1 MVVASQLVSNN
12 KSCSMKF
19 RSMASIFS
27 PYFSIA
33 LVVSTLL
40 ILSDVSLLTS
50 LRTSVVIISI
60 STTGLIAW
68 LLVMRE
74 DRKIMF
80 PEAIGMGL
88 AVGFIFC
95 AGFQLMLRRYGFNIF
110 GGLIPVIIAHSSL
123 LLKKVRKLIH
133 VRRLSFSVSE
143 TAAILFTMILG
154 LYLNAPLLLLPAA
167 IFAYVAFGRKVSTQ
181 KKLSHLST
189 QINYLSIW
197 IAVILGLTLIA
208 LTTTAA
214 APYIFGEGS
223 ESIPREAWSN
233 SLVTWGPNENI
244 PLFGHPLRYHWFS
257 FAVFGLITR
266 LSGLAPMV
274 LFNSGL
280 SGVLD
285 CLCVGS
291 IVWSLTYFFSKNHRT
306 ALLSVV
312 ILYGTVSLNQPYA
325 ILADS
330 SPDATSWL
338 VWVAAFGFALALHT
352 KFSMRFAPLV
362 FSIIGVAAIL
372 SNGPHGAVLLVGLSG
387 WLIGRWLQQ
396 DKTFDKNLKTDLI
409 VFVATS
415 ASMLLA
421 YTLFL
426 TPSYYSAS
434 TIDFSLRFLKSWAGL
449 LFVLTIF
456 SARFVALPMLHK
468 ITGKPLYW
476 FYYGISISGL
486 AAFFIYRNSIWNL
499 ANYFIFPGL
508 VLMPVPIAILFKI
521 NWTSSQLSKNHR
533 WIIAAAF
540 FIFGAMLH
548 VLTTVIN
555 WKHETRLNA
564 LTLSKYFVVLPLIAI
579 CIWTGLRVFNLKLRG
594 SITRINS
601 YHFWASF
608 NSILI
613 IATVFCSLG
622 VGLGYSV
629 RTHVRDLVDLRIG
642 RNNNDPATPTTS
654 YDFRNAMLWL
664 QDNSSQDDLV
674 ATNFIAGEEIRD
686 FFTTATFPSSNLAIS
701 AISRRRVLVEGD
713 SWGNVGLVFTTVSRV
728 PLPIEGEGIF
738 TLQNVAP
745 TWLNERLR
753 MSHNFAKK
761 PDAAS
766 AKYMKKMKI
775 NWFVVDKS
783 KQMPSTWEPYASVA
797 FENSEVIILKL
808 S

>member
-1 MVVASQLVSNN
+1 VALRLVSNN
-12 KSCSMKF
+12 KSVSVKF
-19 RSMASIFS
+19 RSMASVAS

-50 LRTSVVIISI
+50 LRTSVVVISI

-74 DRKIMF
+74 DRKILF

-88 AVGFIFC
+88 AIGFILC
-95 AGFQLMLRRYGFNIF
+95 SGFQLVLRRYGFNIF

-123 LLKKVRKLIH
+123 LFKHVRKL
-133 VRRLSFSVSE
+133 VYYQRLNFSVSE
-143 TAAILFTMILG
+143 TAAVLFTMFFG
-154 LYLNAPLLLLPAA
+154 LYLNMPLLLLPAA
-167 IFAYVAFGRKVSTQ
+167 IFAYVAFGRKVSIS
-181 KKLSHLST
+181 KKLSQWST
-189 QINYLSIW
+189 QINYVNIW
-197 IAVILGLTLIA
+197 LAVIIGFILIA

-214 APYIFGEGS
+214 APYIFSESS

-233 SLVTWGPNENI
+233 SIVTWGPNENI
-244 PLFGHPLRYHWFS
+244 PLFGNPLRYHWFS

-291 IVWSLTYFFSKNHRT
+291 IVWSLTHHLSKNRHT
-306 ALLSVV
+306 ALISVA

-338 VWVAAFGFALALHT
+338 VSVAAFGFALALHT
-352 KFSMRFAPLV
+352 KFSIRFAPLV
-362 FSIIGVAAIL
+362 FSMIGVATIL
-372 SNGPHGAVLLVGLSG
+372 SNGPHGAVLLVGLTG
-387 WLIGRWLQQ
+387 WLIGRWLQRE
-396 DKTFDKNLKTDLI
+396 KAFDQNLKSDLI
-409 VFVATS
+409 VFVTTS
-415 ASMLLA
+415 ITMLLA
-421 YTLFL
+421 YFLFL
-426 TPSYYSAS
+426 APSDYSAS
-434 TIDFSLRFLKSWAGL
+434 TIDLSLRFLKSWPGV
-449 LFVLTIF
+449 LFVITIF
-456 SARFVALPMLHK
+456 GARFIALPMLHK
-468 ITGKPLYW
+468 IIEKPLYW

-486 AAFFIYRNSIWNL
+486 AAFFVYRNSIWNL

-508 VLMPVPIAILFKI
+508 FLMPIPIAIVLTI
-521 NWTSSQLSKNHR
+521 GWTNSQLSKNYR
-533 WIIAAAF
+533 WIVSSSF
-540 FIFGAMLH
+540 FIFGTMLH
-548 VLTTVIN
+548 ILTTAIN
-555 WKHETRLNA
+555 WKYETRFNA
-564 LTLSKYFVVLPLIAI
+564 ISLSEYFVVLPLITIFILA
-579 CIWTGLRVFNLKLRG
+579 GLRHCNSGHSSRDTEVSNYGLRE
-594 SITRINS
+594 
-601 YHFWASF
+601 SF
-608 NSILI
+608 NAVLI

-622 VGLGYSV
+622 AGLGYSV

-642 RNNNDPATPTTS
+642 RDNDDLATPTTS
-654 YDFRNAMLWL
+654 YLFRDSMLWL
-664 QDNSSQDDLV
+664 QHNSNQDDLV
-674 ATNFIAGEEIRD
+674 ATNFIAGDEIRD
-686 FFTTATFPSSNLAIS
+686 FFTTASFPSSNLAIS

-713 SWGNVGLVFTTVSRV
+713 SWGNVGLVFTNVSRV

-753 MSHNFAKK
+753 MSHQFGWQPNTET
-761 PDAAS
+761 S
-766 AKYMKKMKI
+766 EYMKKMNI
-775 NWFVVDKS
+775 NWFVVNKA
-783 KQMPSTWEPYASVA
+783 KQTPSTWEPYASIA

-808 S
+808 K

>member
-1 MVVASQLVSNN
+1 MVVASGLVSII
-12 KSCSMKF
+12 KSFSMKF
-19 RSMASIFS
+19 RSMASFTS

-50 LRTSVVIISI
+50 LRTSVVFISI

-95 AGFQLMLRRYGFNIF
+95 AGFQLVLRRYGFNIF
-110 GGLIPVIIAHSSL
+110 GGLIPIIIAHTSL
-123 LLKKVRKLIH
+123 LFKKVRKLIQF
-133 VRRLSFSVSE
+133 RRLSFSVSE
-143 TAAILFTMILG
+143 TAAVLFAMFFG

-167 IFAYVAFGRKVSTQ
+167 IFAYVAFGRKVSVHE
-181 KKLSHLST
+181 KLRQWT
-189 QINYLSIW
+189 QINYFSIW
-197 IAVILGLTLIA
+197 LAVILGFILIA

-214 APYIFGEGS
+214 APYIFGESS

-233 SLVTWGPNENI
+233 SLVRWGPNENI
-244 PLFGHPLRYHWFS
+244 PLFGNPLRYHWFS

-285 CLCVGS
+285 SLCVGS
-291 IVWSLTYFFSKNHRT
+291 IVWSLTFYLSKNRRT
-306 ALLSVV
+306 ALLSVA

-338 VWVAAFGFALALHT
+338 IWVAAFGFALALHT

-362 FSIIGVAAIL
+362 FSFIGVAAIL

-421 YTLFL
+421 YYLFL
-426 TPSYYSAS
+426 TPSDYSAS
-434 TIDFSLRFLKSWAGL
+434 TIDFSLRFLKSWTGS
-449 LFVLTIF
+449 LFVITIF
-456 SARFVALPMLHK
+456 AARFVALPMLHK
-468 ITGKPLYW
+468 ITEKPLYW

-521 NWTSSQLSKNHR
+521 NWTNSQLSKNHR
-533 WIIAAAF
+533 WIIASAF
-540 FIFGAMLH
+540 FIFGVMLH

-564 LTLSKYFVVLPLIAI
+564 LSLSEYFVVLPLIAI
-579 CIWTGLRVFNLKLRG
+579 CIWVALKSFNFQRTDIRAKT
-594 SITRINS
+594 I
-601 YHFWASF
+601 YHGFSAPL
-608 NSILI
+608 NSILV

-622 VGLGYSV
+622 VGLGYSA

-642 RNNNDPATPTTS
+642 RNNDDPATPTTS
-654 YDFRNAMLWL
+654 YLFRDAMLWL
-664 QDNSSQDDLV
+664 QHNSNQDDLV
-674 ATNFIAGEEIRD
+674 ATNFIAGEKIRD
-686 FFTTATFPSSNLAIS
+686 FFTTAAFPSSNLAIS

-713 SWGNVGLVFTTVSRV
+713 SWGNVGLVFTKVSRV

-766 AKYMKKMKI
+766 AEYMKKMKI

>member
-1 MVVASQLVSNN
+1 
-12 KSCSMKF
+12 MKF
-19 RSMASIFS
+19 RSMANITS
-27 PYFSIA
+27 PYFTIA

-40 ILSDVSLLTS
+40 ILSNVSLLTS
-50 LRTSVVIISI
+50 LRTSVVIILI
-60 STTGLIAW
+60 STTGLITW

-74 DRKIMF
+74 DRKILF

-88 AVGFIFC
+88 AIGFILC
-95 AGFQLMLRRYGFNIF
+95 SGFQLVLRRYGFNIF

-123 LLKKVRKLIH
+123 LFKKARDLINYQ
-133 VRRLSFSVSE
+133 RLSFSVSE
-143 TAAILFTMILG
+143 TAAVLFAMFFG

-167 IFAYVAFGRKVSTQ
+167 IFAYIAFGRKVSIP
-181 KKLSHLST
+181 KKFSQLSI
-189 QINYLSIW
+189 QINYFSIW
-197 IAVILGLTLIA
+197 SAVILGFILIA

-214 APYIFGEGS
+214 APYIFGESS

-244 PLFGHPLRYHWFS
+244 PLFGNPLRYHWFS
-257 FAVFGLITR
+257 FAVFGLVTR

-291 IVWSLTYFFSKNHRT
+291 IVWSLTFYLSKNRRT
-306 ALLSVV
+306 ALLSVA

-352 KFSMRFAPLV
+352 KFSIRFAPLV
-362 FSIIGVAAIL
+362 FSLLGVAAIL
-372 SNGPHGAVLLVGLSG
+372 SNGPHGAVILVGLSG
-387 WLIGRWLQQ
+387 WVIGRWLQNE
-396 DKTFDKNLKTDLI
+396 KIFDQNLKSELI

-421 YTLFL
+421 YYLFL
-426 TPSYYSAS
+426 TPSDYSAS
-434 TIDFSLRFLKSWAGL
+434 TIDFSLRFLKSWTGS
-449 LFVLTIF
+449 LFVITIF
-456 SARFVALPMLHK
+456 AARFVALPMLHK
-468 ITGKPLYW
+468 IIEKPLYW
-476 FYYGISISGL
+476 FYYGISFSGL
-486 AAFFIYRNSIWNL
+486 AAFFVYRNSIWNL

-508 VLMPVPIAILFKI
+508 VLMSVPIAIVFSVG
-521 NWTSSQLSKNHR
+521 WTNSQLTKNYR
-533 WIIAAAF
+533 WVVAFTF
-540 FIFGAMLH
+540 FIFGAALH
-548 VLTTVIN
+548 VLTTAIN

-564 LTLSKYFVVLPLIAI
+564 LSLSEYFVAMPLITI
-579 CIWTGLRVFNLKLRG
+579 CIWSALHVHSVKRTNQ
-594 SITRINS
+594 SANIINDG
-601 YHFWASF
+601 FFASL
-608 NSILI
+608 NSILL
-613 IATVFCSLG
+613 IATIFCSLG

-629 RTHVRDLVDLRIG
+629 RTHIRDLVDLTIG
-642 RNNNDPATPTTS
+642 RDLGGPAKPTTS
-654 YDFRNAMLWL
+654 YLFRDSMLWL
-664 QDNSSQDDLV
+664 QHNSNQDDLV

-686 FFTTATFPSSNLAIS
+686 FFTTATFPSSNLAVS

-713 SWGNVGLVFTTVSRV
+713 SWGNVGLVFTNVSRV

-745 TWLNERLR
+745 TWLNERLQ
-753 MSHNFAKK
+753 MSHQFGRQ
-761 PDAAS
+761 PTS
-766 AKYMKKMKI
+766 ESVEYMKKMNI
-775 NWFVVDKS
+775 DWFVASKA

-808 S
+808 K